1 MTLRLRVISEHRHL
15 AGHDTVTFGVGGG
28 SIGRSADNDWV
39 LPDPRRYVSAHHARV
54 HFRDGHY
61 YLEDISTNGVY
72 VNDAAE
78 PLSKR
83 GSEGHLLRQGDVLRL
98 GEYHIEV
105 SFEGSFPGD
114 SAVMPSRI
122 MALQPLGAAQ
132 TDIGAVLDLDD
143 LLAVDSPPGLSAL
156 PLEPPALEPV
166 PAELPSSA
174 PPANPTPTPEPADD
188 TVARRMA
195 RLARAAGR
203 EAREAQAASS
213 GPSHDAALNAFC
225 RGAGLKPTDLPT
237 QTQGLL
243 HLAGRLLREA
253 LVGLKDVERSQE
265 QIRDRLGL
273 SMPPAEPDTG
283 PSLGR
288 STVEELL
295 LGLVRQHEEH
305 SLDAVRWMRE
315 RHDELKAREQALAQ
329 ALRAAFL
336 EFLGR
341 LDPAELEARFAR
353 SARDSAPRHWELFS
367 AFYRSLLGPPDQLP
381 HSFVEAFAQAYKEAL
396 QPNTH
401 DMPRGARSEESS
413 GRRR

>member
-15 AGHDTVTFGVGGG
+15 VDLDTVTFGVGGG

-105 SFEGSFPGD
+105 SFEGAFPGE
-114 SAVMPSRI
+114 SAVLPSRI
-122 MALQPLGAAQ
+122 MALQALGAVQ

-143 LLAVDSPPGLSAL
+143 LLAVDPPPGLSAP
-156 PLEPPALEPV
+156 PLEPPSIEQ
-166 PAELPSSA
+166 LPGDLPPA
-174 PPANPTPTPEPADD
+174 PPHANPKPEPADD

-203 EAREAQAASS
+203 EAREAELGSS
-213 GPSHDAALNAFC
+213 GPSHDAALQAFC
-225 RGAGLKPTDLPT
+225 RGAGLKPADLPA

-253 LVGLKDVERSQE
+253 LVGMKDVERSQE
-265 QIRDRLGL
+265 QVRNRLGVR
-273 SMPPAEPDTG
+273 MPPAEPDTG
-283 PSLGR
+283 PALGR
-288 STVEELL
+288 STVEDLL
-295 LGLVRQHEEH
+295 LGLIHQHEEH

-315 RHDELKAREQALAQ
+315 RHDELKAREQALGQ

-353 SARDSAPRHWELFS
+353 SARESAPPRYWELFS

-401 DMPRGARSEESS
+401 DMPGGARPEGSS